1 MISAATERQLD
12 ELLLVQNAYTPNA
25 AIKEQLTHKAIVMLV
40 GATCEGKSTAMH
52 ATVALDKRF
61 GTTGNFTSRAPRE
74 DDIDSY
80 TYYEHTDVGL
90 MPILTRIRHHEVVQ
104 YAINPFTKQIY
115 GTEVGDYNADYNVK
129 DVFASAIDGFRQ
141 LGFGSTKA
149 ITVITEPETWLRRFE
164 ERFPPG
170 DSRRTARRD
179 EAIQSF
185 EWSLAQP
192 AGRHFWVENIDDKA
206 DYAGREIIAITL
218 GTSLGHSQARKHGE
232 ASLAA
237 ASKIIV

>member
-1 MISAATERQLD
+1 MISAETERQLND
-12 ELLLVQNAYTPNA
+12 LLLLQNSYQPNA
-25 AIKEQLTHKAIVMLV
+25 AIKEQLAQKAIVMLV

-52 ATVALDKRF
+52 AAVALDKRF

-74 DDIDSY
+74 DDIHSY
-80 TYYEHTDVGL
+80 TYYEHTDEGL
-90 MPILTRIRHHEVVQ
+90 TPILARIHNNEVVQ

-115 GTEVGDYNADYNVK
+115 GTEVEDYKASYNVK
-129 DVFASAIDGFRQ
+129 DVFASAVDSFRQ
-141 LGFGSTKA
+141 LGFGKTKV
-149 ITVITEPETWLRRFE
+149 ITVISETESWLRRFE

-170 DSRRTARRD
+170 DERRTARRD

-185 EWSLAQP
+185 EWSLEQP
-192 AGRHFWVENIDDKA
+192 VGKHFWVENIDGKA

-218 GTSLGHSQARKHGE
+218 GTSLGHSQARKYAE

-237 ASKIIV
+237 ASKIII